1 MALEFTMS
9 GKQTYCVTLDGT
21 ERTLIVRRVGDCP
34 GGGTRYGITI
44 DEAAEVMVDTARP
57 VSDVLSV
64 MHAGKVWEAG
74 LVSTEEGFEVELV
87 GIRHDMSVVD
97 PRRKALRMAEGAGEK
112 SLKTQ
117 MPGRV
122 VRLLVAEGDEVT
134 EGQPLIVVEAMKM
147 ENEMKS
153 PCDGTVLRLCVEEGD
168 QVQSRS
174 VLIELG

>member
-1 MALEFTMS
+1 MS
-9 GKQTYCVTLDGT
+9 GKQTYSVTLDGV
-21 ERTLIVRRVGDCP
+21 ERTLVVRLAGEAP
-34 GGGTRYGITI
+34 GGGIRYGVAI
-44 DEAAEVMVDTARP
+44 DDAAEVMVDAVRP
-57 VSDVLSV
+57 EKDVLSL
-64 MHAGKVWEAG
+64 MYAGKVWEAG
-74 LVSTEEGFEVELV
+74 LVGNEDGFEVELV
-87 GIRHDMSVVD
+87 GIRHDAHVVD

-122 VRLLVAEGDEVT
+122 VRLLVAEGDVVT

-153 PCDGTVLRLCVEEGD
+153 PCDGTVARLCVEEGE
-168 QVQSRS
+168 QVQARS

>member
-1 MALEFTMS
+1 
-9 GKQTYCVTLDGT
+9 
-21 ERTLIVRRVGDCP
+21 
-34 GGGTRYGITI
+34 
-44 DEAAEVMVDTARP
+44 MVDAVRP
-57 VSDVLSV
+57 EKDVLSL

-74 LVSTEEGFEVELV
+74 LVGNEDGFEVELV
-87 GIRHDMSVVD
+87 GIRHDAHVVD

-122 VRLLVAEGDEVT
+122 VRLLVAEGDVVT

-153 PCDGTVLRLCVEEGD
+153 PCDGTVARLCVEEGE
-168 QVQSRS
+168 QVQARS